1 MNVNVL
7 DRPNVGL
14 RRILVV
20 SFAIAA
26 VITFGLVGPQLSHF
40 LAAASLGRSLHR
52 PDWALLLTQ
61 PLALQIH
68 VVAALGAVGLGA
80 VLMVVRKGKTFH
92 RIGGWAWSALLMTV
106 ALSSLFLF
114 NSTGTW
120 SFLHLFSG
128 WVIVFLPL
136 AILFARLHQTARHR
150 MLMRVLFY
158 GSLLISGA
166 LAFLPG
172 RLMWQLFFA

>member
-1 MNVNVL
+1 MNVKVL
-7 DRPNVGL
+7 SRPNVGL

-20 SFAIAA
+20 SFVIGA
-26 VITFGLVGPQLSHF
+26 VITLGLIAPQLGNL
-40 LAAASLGRSLHR
+40 LAAALLGRSLHW
-52 PDWALLLTQ
+52 PDWALLLNQ
-61 PLALQIH
+61 PLALQVH
-68 VVAALGAVGLGA
+68 LVAALGAVGLGA

-92 RIGGWAWSALLMTV
+92 RIGGWVWSTLLMTV

-120 SFLHLFSG
+120 
-128 WVIVFLPL
+128 PL
-136 AILFARLHQTARHR
+136 AILFARRHQVARHR
-150 MLMRVLFY
+150 TLMMVLFY
-158 GSLLISGA
+158 ASLLISGA